1 MYASPQAFRQ
11 MSRITGMYT
20 DIGVQGAASDSSG
33 HALISMLFEGALASL
48 AQARGALA
56 AGQLDIKARAVAK
69 AARIVDE
76 GLRASLNLK
85 DGGAIATDLDGLYR
99 YIEVRLT
106 QGNLKNDDAALD
118 ECVRL
123 LRPLAD
129 AWAQIAPQVRSAS

>member
-11 MSRITGMYT
+11 MSRIAGMYT

-33 HALISMLFEGALASL
+33 HQLISMLFEGALAAL

-56 AGQLDIKARAVAK
+56 GGQLDVKARAVAK
-69 AARIVDE
+69 AVRIVGE

-85 DGGAIATDLDGLYR
+85 DGGAIASDLDSLYS

-106 QGNLKNDDAALD
+106 RANLQNDDAGLD
-118 ECVRL
+118 ECQRL
-123 LRPLAD
+123 LKPLAE
-129 AWAQIAPQVRSAS
+129 AWNGIGTQVRQVG

>member
-1 MYASPQAFRQ
+1 MYASPQAFRS
-11 MSRITGMYT
+11 MSRIAGMYT
-20 DIGVQGAASDSSG
+20 DIGVQGAVSDGSG

-56 AGQLDIKARAVAK
+56 AGQLEVKARAVAK
-69 AARIVDE
+69 AVRIVGE

-85 DGGAIATDLDGLYR
+85 DGGAIASDLDSLYS

-106 QGNLKNDDAALD
+106 QANLYNDDAGLE

-123 LRPLAD
+123 LKPLAE
-129 AWAQIAPQVRSAS
+129 AWAHIAPQVRTGN